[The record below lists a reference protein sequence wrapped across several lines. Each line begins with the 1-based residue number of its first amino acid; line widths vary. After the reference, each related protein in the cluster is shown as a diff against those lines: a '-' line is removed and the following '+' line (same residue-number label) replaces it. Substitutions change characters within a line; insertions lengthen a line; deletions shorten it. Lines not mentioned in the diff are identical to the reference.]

1 MTTKMK
7 DITITT
13 ATIDFGDWSIT
24 ATGQLGTH
32 SEWRIEQTTPAIH
45 YTNDWKM
52 RDYMCDQQEL
62 EKFLWEEVQRINQ
75 KYSVCVFEETI
86 EQVEDEDYF
95 EEDEN

>member
-13 ATIDFGDWSIT
+13 ATIDFGDWKIS
-24 ATGQLGTH
+24 ATGQLDTQY
-32 SEWRIEQTTPAIH
+32 EWRIEQTTPAIN
-45 YTNDWKM
+45 YVNDWKM
-52 RDYMCDQQEL
+52 REDFSTQEDL
-62 EKFLWEEVQRINQ
+62 EKFLWEEVERINQ

-95 EEDEN
+95 EED